1 MNREKILM
9 ALVQSICESDE
20 DENTVESP
28 PVAQII
34 TGEDEVVLTLL
45 PILNVCKKREQTR
58 IKNFVEE
65 VVSSYNEREFIM
77 HFRLRK
83 TMVNSLVDKFQS
95 SDEYQKLNGHGGFQ
109 PLSAQRYILIF
120 LWFVGHE
127 AASYRDVADRFGI
140 TLAGLYNI
148 LTRVADFILTMKSD
162 VIRLPNNI
170 EKDRTKQHYLEQKG
184 FPGIIGSIDG
194 SHIRID
200 KPLQDKDSYINRKQ
214 YFSIHMQGIANEKE
228 SLLMFGLV
236 TLALYTMPGYS
247 ENLQFIIYYPNYALQ
262 RFRQLYHF
270 KLRNLKRMV
279 KIIHACCILHNLADL
294 DDLAI
299 LEPPNQD
306 EDVDD
311 EPVIGTSS
319 HLREENH
326 NMQGRDVRDELCRQ
340 FAAQI

>member
-214 YFSIHMQGIANEKE
+214 YFSIHMQGIANEKRKFIDVWIGYPGSVHDARVFRE
-228 SLLMFGLV
+228 S
-236 TLALYTMPGYS
+236 A
-247 ENLQFIIYYPNYALQ
+247 IYNILP
-262 RFRQLYHF
+262 QL
-270 KLRNLKRMV
+270 
-279 KIIHACCILHNLADL
+279 CSDL